1 MAYTTIKK
9 PSDYFNTKLYTGT
22 GATQSITGVG
32 FQPDFIWGK
41 GRTLAGYNHGVVDI
55 VRGTG
60 KNIYT
65 NLADAEE
72 TYSTGV
78 TSFDSDGF
86 SVGSGNVFNNGSN
99 TYVAWNWL
107 ANNTSGSS
115 NTVGDINST
124 VSVNTTSGFSIVS
137 YTGTGSTATVGHSL
151 GVAPK
156 MYIVKRRDA
165 GGASWCVYH
174 ASVGNTGA
182 LFLNSDAAT
191 SVSSSYWNNTSP
203 TANVFT
209 VGGTNQAVNASGGT
223 YVAYCFSEVK
233 GFSKFGS
240 YTGNGSTDGPFIY
253 TGFKPAFLIYKGASG
268 TGTTDNWEMHDNKR
282 DTSNPMDTVL
292 YPNTTAAESNP
303 ASTTD
308 RLDFLSNGF
317 KIRTGSSDY
326 NASGST
332 YIYMAFAEE
341 PLVGDNPATAR

>member
-9 PSDYFNTKLYTGT
+9 PSDYFNTVLYTGT

-223 YVAYCFSEVK
+223 YIAYCFADVK

-240 YTGNGSTDGPFIY
+240 YVGNGNADGTFVY
-253 TGFKPAFLIYKGASG
+253 TGFKPAFVLIKNTTSG
-268 TGTTDNWEMHDNKR
+268 ELWEMFDNKR
-282 DTSNPMDTVL
+282 IGYNPKNNRIYANEGNAEDTS
-292 YPNTTAAESNP
+292 AE
-303 ASTTD
+303 
-308 RLDFLSNGF
+308 RLDLLSNGF
-317 KIRTGSSDY
+317 KIRTTGSHV
-326 NASGST
+326 NEAAST
-332 YIYMAFAEE
+332 IIYMAFAEE